1 MRGFFAIG
9 NPSGTR
15 NACSQFSI
23 TVQNNFLSQEVQRC
37 YWWGQHFK
45 TSLDGRNLKCAVL
58 STVLMA
64 CMRRRQELTEQNLEK
79 SVVMFKG

>member
-37 YWWGQHFK
+37 YWWTALQNFFGWQK
-45 TSLDGRNLKCAVL
+45 PEMCCAVN
-58 STVLMA
+58 SVDGVY
-64 CMRRRQELTEQNLEK
+64 EK
-79 SVVMFKG
+79 TTGAD